1 MRLFLRKK
9 ISFASVW
16 FTPLEKAT
24 DEVGGGKDIGSDCGL
39 MPLSAETVRERS
51 SLTGFTL
58 IEIIIALTILGIGL
72 ISVMAYLPVALDA
85 SKRAS
90 DLTKATLLSRE
101 FIENVR
107 AAAYDDITNADS
119 FNMADDDFD
128 ASADYAGFEY
138 NIKINPTG
146 AATSKDV
153 TVTVRWR
160 LKGKLL
166 EESFQT
172 RIAKYN
178 PG

>member
-1 MRLFLRKK
+1 MFRKK
-9 ISFASVW
+9 ISFASARA

-24 DEVGGGKDIGSDCGL
+24 DEVGGGKNIDAAGGL
-39 MPLSAETVRERS
+39 MPMSAETVRERS

-85 SKRAS
+85 SRRAS
-90 DLTKATLLSRE
+90 DLTKATLLARE
-101 FIENVR
+101 WIENVR
-107 AAAYDDITNADS
+107 AAAYDDITKADTKIT
-119 FNMADDDFD
+119 DFVP
-128 ASADYAGFEY
+128 SAEYAGFEY
-138 NIKINPTG
+138 KIEINPTG
-146 AATSKDV
+146 AATFKDV
-153 TVTVRWR
+153 KVTVRWR